1 MGGVFPGGGG
11 EINIKLT
18 ISETS
23 STACSSF
30 ISTEQPLHLPEVENP
45 ELFHHPERKAAP
57 IKLSLP
63 FPSP

>member
-1 MGGVFPGGGG
+1 MGDVFPGGGG

-23 STACSSF
+23 STACSTFSS
-30 ISTEQPLHLPEVENP
+30 IEQPLPLPVP